1 MQSSGE
7 LNNIPPRH
15 EDDVVVANAVN
26 MVGCLDDKTTAV
38 NRQPTKLTWM
48 EEKGRTY
55 LLLLH
60 TKEKIGKMKSSTR
73 KRGKKMT
80 VRWICMFDLKLAIF

>member
-48 EEKGRTY
+48 KEKGRTY
-55 LLLLH
+55 LHATHERENRKNEIIH
-60 TKEKIGKMKSSTR
+60 TEKGEKDDR
-73 KRGKKMT
+73 PL
-80 VRWICMFDLKLAIF
+80 DLYV

>member
-38 NRQPTKLTWM
+38 NRQPYQAHLDGGKRSYLPTATTHERENRKNEIIHT
-48 EEKGRTY
+48 EKG
-55 LLLLH
+55 
-60 TKEKIGKMKSSTR
+60 EKDDR
-73 KRGKKMT
+73 PL
-80 VRWICMFDLKLAIF
+80 DLYV